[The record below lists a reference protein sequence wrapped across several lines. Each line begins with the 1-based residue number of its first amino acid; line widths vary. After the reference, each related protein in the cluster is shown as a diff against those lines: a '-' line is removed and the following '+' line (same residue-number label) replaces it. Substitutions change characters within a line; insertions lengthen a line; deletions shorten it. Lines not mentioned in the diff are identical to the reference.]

1 MALPSGLLGL
11 TPSLPEPGPDARAQ
25 LAALH
30 DVTSKKD
37 TAFFPPGSKLPR
49 RLPPGV
55 HSVARREGR
64 LATTD
69 PKKAT
74 MFAKTPTLTD
84 DHMRRLLGYTE
95 DKLSAIASGAP
106 SVVEGFAHGGV
117 VHGQLASPAGLPLAV
132 AAARRAAPGAAVRVV
147 SPLAA
152 FARQV
157 GLLGKLR

>member
-1 MALPSGLLGL
+1 MALSGLLGL
-11 TPSLPEPGPDARAQ
+11 TPSLPEPAPDARAQ

-30 DVTSKKD
+30 DVTAKKD
-37 TAFFPPGSKLPR
+37 AAFFPPGTKLPR
-49 RLPPGV
+49 RMPPGV
-55 HSVARREGR
+55 HVAARREGR

-69 PKKAT
+69 PKKRT
-74 MFAKTPTLTD
+74 MFAKTPVLD
-84 DHMRRLLGYTE
+84 DAKLARLLGYSE
-95 DKLSAIASGAP
+95 DKLSALASGAP

-117 VHGQLASPAGLPLAV
+117 VHGQLASPAGVPMAV

-147 SPLAA
+147 SPLDA